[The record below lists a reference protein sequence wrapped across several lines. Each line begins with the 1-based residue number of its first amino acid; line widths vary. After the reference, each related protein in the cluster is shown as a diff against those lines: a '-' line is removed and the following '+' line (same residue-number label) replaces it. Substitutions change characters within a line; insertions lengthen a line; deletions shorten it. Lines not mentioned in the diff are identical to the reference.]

1 MNDKSKTNIA
11 VGSVAAKYEQDMEK
25 YALSMTMNICE
36 ETITMPVAAFKQ
48 LCVER
53 GIAEEWSARLGA
65 ALQVFLD
72 RDEDK
77 PDYAWRYKREEAEEI
92 ARGILGNE

>member
-1 MNDKSKTNIA
+1 MNDKSNANIA
-11 VGSVAAKYEQDMEK
+11 VSSVAAKYEQTMGE
-25 YALSMTMNICE
+25 YMLSMNVCE
-36 ETITMPVAAFKQ
+36 ETVTMPVAAFKQ
-48 LCVER
+48 LCAER
-53 GIAEEWSARLGA
+53 NIAEEWAARLGT

>member
-1 MNDKSKTNIA
+1 MSKAEIA
-11 VGSVAAKYEQDMEK
+11 VTSIAAKYEQTMGE
-25 YALSMTMNICE
+25 YMLSMNVCE
-36 ETITMPVAAFKQ
+36 ETVTMPVAAFKQ
-48 LCVER
+48 LCAER
-53 GIAEEWSARLGA
+53 SIAEEWAARLGT